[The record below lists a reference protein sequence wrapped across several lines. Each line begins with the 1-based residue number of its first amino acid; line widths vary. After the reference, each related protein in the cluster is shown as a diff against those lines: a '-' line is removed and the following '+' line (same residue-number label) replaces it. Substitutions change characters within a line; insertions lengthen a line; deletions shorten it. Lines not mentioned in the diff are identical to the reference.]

1 MLSKHDQW
9 RHGQGHFKHDR
20 EVGRQVPHPQ
30 YLGIPNVK
38 NIVDKKMDTVSIAG
52 NTQYEEEIGEAR
64 AVIRIIFKRY

>member
-9 RHGQGHFKHDR
+9 RHGQGHSKHDR
-20 EVGRQVPHPQ
+20 EVEVGRQVPQPQ

-52 NTQYEEEIGEAR
+52 NTQYEQVQGTNRCAYAETES
-64 AVIRIIFKRY
+64 